1 MTVPEVFLSPEGM
14 SVHQDASAKRGR
26 FVAEVIA
33 NTALNPHHYRLKLR
47 LSGSAAK
54 AFADTIPGQFAQFDA
69 ANLALPPIERIP
81 PELRESSGRN
91 LLLRR
96 PLSFAGITSEAAGD
110 VVLEVLYCVLGP
122 ATLRMTTLAQGDTI
136 SVIGPLGKGYSL
148 PAGKKLA
155 LLVSGGMGAPP
166 LQHMAQWLR
175 QHHGEVEPVAFV
187 GARSVSELPYSV
199 EGSKV
204 SGEPSLCVSE
214 FARYHVKSMVATDDG
229 SLGYK
234 GFVTQMLA
242 RWLDHARLSSGDA
255 IIYACGPEA
264 MMAATARLA
273 SERGIECQ
281 VSMERMMACGIGLC
295 QSCAVECRGNG
306 DTEYRLCCKDGP
318 VFDARDVVWEE
329 GR

>member
-26 FVAEVIA
+26 VVAEVTA
-33 NTALNPHHYRLKLR
+33 NTALNPHHYRLMLR
-47 LSGSAAK
+47 LKGPAAK
-54 AFADTIPGQFAQFDA
+54 AFADTVPGQFAQFDT
-69 ANLALPPIERIP
+69 ANLAMPSVEKIP
-81 PELRESSGRN
+81 PELRESSVRN

-96 PLSFAGITSEAAGD
+96 PLSFAGITAESSGD

-122 ATLRMTTLAQGDTI
+122 ATLRMTTLARGDAI
-136 SVIGPLGKGYSL
+136 SLIGPLGRGYSL

-155 LLVSGGMGAPP
+155 ILVSGGMGAPP

-175 QHHGEVEPVAFV
+175 QHRPEVETVAFV
-187 GARSVSELPYSV
+187 GARSASQLPYSV
-199 EGSKV
+199 ESLKV

-214 FARYHVKSMVATDDG
+214 FARYQVRSMVATDDG

-242 RWLDHARLSSGDA
+242 SRLGHAQPGTGDA
-255 IIYACGPEA
+255 IIYACGPEP

-273 SERGIECQ
+273 AERGIECQ

-295 QSCAVECRGNG
+295 QSCAVECRGSG

-329 GR
+329 DR